1 MATLANIFS
10 RFTDAAVIAA
20 AVPETVATEALDQYK
35 LRALPNED
43 VYFYFKRIDN
53 AKVVREADPTARARS
68 WKFLGAAC
76 LSAIGL
82 ISMLLPSAYG
92 LMASY
97 QLHNLQVE
105 HQTLVTEQAKLDLEE
120 AALLSP
126 ERLQILAAE
135 QKFVDPTPERVI
147 YLEKKNDASLAM
159 NRH

>member
-10 RFTDAAVIAA
+10 RFSATDAL
-20 AVPETVATEALDQYK
+20 VADAPVSVVTEALDDFK

-43 VYFYFKRIDN
+43 VYFYFKKIDN

-68 WKFLGAAC
+68 WKFLGAAT
-76 LSAIGL
+76 LSVIGL
-82 ISMLLPSAYG
+82 IGMLLPSAYG

-105 HQTLVTEQAKLDLEE
+105 HQSLVTEYSKLELEE

-126 ERLQILAAE
+126 ERLQVLAAE

-147 YLEKKNDASLAM
+147 YLDKKNDASLAM

>member
-10 RFTDAAVIAA
+10 RFTDAGALAA
-20 AVPETVATEALDQYK
+20 AIPETVATEALDAYK

-43 VYFYFKRIDN
+43 VYFYFKKIDN

-68 WKFLGAAC
+68 WKFLGVAC
-76 LSAIGL
+76 LTAIGL
-82 ISMLLPSAYG
+82 ISTLLPSAYG

-105 HQTLVTEQAKLDLEE
+105 HHVLVTEQSKLDLEE
-120 AALLSP
+120 ASLLSP
-126 ERLQILAAE
+126 ERLQTLAAE

-147 YLEKKNDASLAM
+147 YLEKTNGASLAM

>member
-10 RFTDAAVIAA
+10 RFSDAAVITAA
-20 AVPETVATEALDQYK
+20 IPETVATEALDQYK
-35 LRALPNED
+35 LRALPNDD
-43 VYFYFKRIDN
+43 VYFYFKKIDN

-68 WKFLGAAC
+68 WTFLGAAC
-76 LSAIGL
+76 LSAVGL
-82 ISMLLPSAYG
+82 IIMLLPSAYG

-97 QLHNLQVE
+97 QYHNLQTE
-105 HQTLVTEQAKLDLEE
+105 RQALITQRATLELQE

-126 ERLQILAAE
+126 ERLQVLAAE
-135 QKFVDPTPERVI
+135 QKFVDPSSERVI